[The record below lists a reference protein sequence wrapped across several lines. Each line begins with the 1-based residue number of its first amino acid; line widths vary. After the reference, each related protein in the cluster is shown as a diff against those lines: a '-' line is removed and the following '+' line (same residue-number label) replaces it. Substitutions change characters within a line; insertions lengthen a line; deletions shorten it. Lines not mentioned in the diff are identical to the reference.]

1 MYYGFRLFHSK
12 TRTKIILLNSSYFEG
27 EVVIEVDHLKTF
39 VVTTAFL
46 PIHRQYL
53 APSMREFSCKIL
65 LLAVLFFLQVYS
77 SDAQYKDNPLKDKQ
91 WLTLGAGANTAD
103 NISWQVAGTWAT
115 RGDFFLNQLRV
126 GYSQELIEAAN
137 DPYTFRKN
145 RFAELA
151 YMLGDGW
158 GGKNWY
164 VTGAAGFAL
173 NVRMYADS
181 GDYAMRYVTTVAP
194 GFPAQIDFGVMLNKN
209 WGAGFSLVAN
219 LNFRESYY
227 GALIGIH
234 YRLKNK

>member
-1 MYYGFRLFHSK
+1 MRNFSG
-12 TRTKIILLNSSYFEG
+12 KIILLLVLLFLQ
-27 EVVIEVDHLKTF
+27 DLKT
-39 VVTTAFL
+39 
-46 PIHRQYL
+46 Y
-53 APSMREFSCKIL
+53 
-65 LLAVLFFLQVYS
+65 
-77 SDAQYKDNPLKDKQ
+77 AQYKDNPLKDKQ
-91 WLTLGAGANTAD
+91 WLTLGAGGNTAD
-103 NISWQVAGTWAT
+103 NISWQIAGSWAT
-115 RGDFFLNQLRV
+115 RGESFLNQFRV

-145 RFAELA
+145 RLAELA

-181 GDYAMRYVTTVAP
+181 GVYEMRYVTAVSP
-194 GFPAQIDFGVMLNKN
+194 GIPVQIDFGVMLNKN
-209 WGAGFSLVAN
+209 WGAGFSLVGN

-234 YRLKNK
+234 YRLKDR